1 MHNNTVSEITPE
13 SEDLRWYLLQNK
25 IHEARIREAFQ
36 LFRANGIEP
45 ILIKGWAIARLYP
58 ESRLRTYTD
67 IDLGVASGDIERAR
81 VFLNDEAAKKLNID
95 LHNEFRHLDTREWAQ
110 LFQDSELVPIDGVDI
125 RILSPEDH
133 LRVLCVH
140 WLTDSGSD
148 KERLWDIYY
157 AVQNRPHNFDWD
169 TCLGRVSATRRKWI
183 ICTIGLAKK
192 YLGLSLEG
200 LPFAAEAEN
209 LPRWISRSI
218 EREWRL
224 GVPLRG
230 LYDSLHD
237 WGLFV
242 KQVRKRVPPNQ
253 LYATIE
259 CEGEFDEGSRLPYQ
273 LHSLLRRIVPGV
285 RRIAVT
291 LRAGS
296 RKNAG

>member
-1 MHNNTVSEITPE
+1 LFIVSSKIE

-67 IDLGVASGDIERAR
+67 IDLGVPSGDIEKAR
-81 VFLNDEAAKKLNID
+81 IILDNDSAKKLNID
-95 LHNEFRHLDTREWAQ
+95 LHHEFRHLDTVEWSQ
-110 LFQDSELVPIDGVDI
+110 LFRDSEIVPIDGVDI

-133 LRVLCVH
+133 LRILCVH

-157 AVQNRPHNFDWD
+157 AVQNRPAHFDWHK
-169 TCLGRVSATRRKWI
+169 CLGRVSETRRKWI
-183 ICTIGLAKK
+183 VCTIGLAKK
-192 YLGLSLEG
+192 YLGLDLNG
-200 LPFAAEAEN
+200 LPFADEAED
-209 LPRWISRSI
+209 LPAWLTNSI
-218 EREWRL
+218 EREWKL

-237 WGLFV
+237 WTLFV
-242 KQVRKRVPPNQ
+242 KQVRKRIPPNP

-259 CEGEFDEGSRLPYQ
+259 SEGEFDDRSRAPYQ
-273 LHSLLRRIVPGV
+273 LRSLLRRIVPGA
-285 RRIAVT
+285 RKIAIT
-291 LRAGS
+291 LMAGKQ
-296 RKNAG
+296 KNGK